1 MINFFMGVLFVVC
14 IVIIL
19 LVVFPIVHVD
29 GISMFPTYNND
40 DLLISYRLCKKRDI
54 KVGDVVIAERPDV
67 KKRYVIKRVSL
78 IGEDPV
84 TKKRTFYLIG
94 DNSNNSLDSRHFG
107 GVSEKLI
114 VSKVIYP
121 YRMKEELPY
130 E

>member
-14 IVIIL
+14 IVVIL
-19 LVVFPIVHVD
+19 LEVFPIVHVD
-29 GISMFPTYNND
+29 GISMFPTYNDD

-54 KVGDVVIAERPDV
+54 KVGDVVVAERPDV

-84 TKKRTFYLIG
+84 TKKRTFYLLG

-114 VSKVIYP
+114 VSKIIYP

>member
-14 IVIIL
+14 IVVIL
-19 LVVFPIVHVD
+19 LEVFPIVHVD
-29 GISMFPTYNND
+29 GISMFPTYNDD

-54 KVGDVVIAERPDV
+54 KVGDVVVAERPDV

-84 TKKRTFYLIG
+84 TKTRTFYLLG

-114 VSKVIYP
+114 VSKIIYP

>member
-14 IVIIL
+14 IIIIL
-19 LVVFPIVHVD
+19 LEVFPIVHVD

-54 KVGDVVIAERPDV
+54 RVGDIVVAERPDV

-84 TKKRTFYLIG
+84 TKKRTFYLLG

-114 VSKVIYP
+114 VSKIIYP